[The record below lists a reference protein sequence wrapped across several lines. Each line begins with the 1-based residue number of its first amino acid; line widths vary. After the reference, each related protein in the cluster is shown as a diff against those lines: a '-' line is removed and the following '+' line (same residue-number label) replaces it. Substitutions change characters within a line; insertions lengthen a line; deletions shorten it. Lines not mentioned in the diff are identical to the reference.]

1 MKTPF
6 AILLALTLCASAQ
19 AADEYTIDSNHTF
32 PVFEVNHLGFS
43 TQRGRFNKTTGKIVL
58 DVPAKQGSVDL
69 TIDAA
74 SLDMGFTTWDQHM
87 AAEGFFNPE
96 KFPTITFKSNKLIF
110 EGDKVVAAEG
120 DFTLL
125 GVTKPIRLTVSNFR
139 CGPHPFNKKE
149 MCGADISTI
158 IKRSDF
164 GMAKSIPAVSDEV
177 KIYSPVE
184 AVKN

>member
-1 MKTPF
+1 MKKPV
-6 AILLALTLCASAQ
+6 ALLLVLTVSAPAW
-19 AADEYTIDSNHTF
+19 AADEYTIDGNHTF

-43 TQRGRFNKTTGKIVL
+43 TQRGRFNKTSGKIVL
-58 DVPAKQGSVDL
+58 DTVAKQGSVDL
-69 TIDAA
+69 TIDAT
-74 SLDMGFTTWDQHM
+74 SLDMGFPTWDQHM

-96 KFPTITFKSNKLIF
+96 KFPTITFKSNKLVF

-125 GVTKPIRLTVSNFR
+125 GVTKPLRLTVNNFK
-139 CGPHPFNKKE
+139 CGAHPFTKKE
-149 MCGADISTI
+149 MCGADIAAT

-177 KIYSPVE
+177 KLYSPVE